1 MRLQEIP
8 TSPGSSFY
16 TGSFATPDFNWPYC
30 FHPEFEIFLLRRG
43 HCTVAI
49 ADHAAQI
56 AKGDLVVIG
65 SNTPHFLH
73 NKPGDSRGGHWA
85 QSTIAICKPAFLGQT
100 FWNSPEM
107 EGVRVFWERLEGGG
121 AILRGA
127 RAKAPAALLTAL
139 PRASALECLIGFLQ
153 LLHTLAVIPHKCWQ
167 EVSDASPLPQSH
179 HLDMSRLI
187 RVFRF
192 VRENYESDIALADVA
207 RIANMAATS
216 FSRFFHRKTGK
227 TFQLFLLETR
237 LAEASIRLLSTKDS
251 VSEICYDCGFGNLS
265 NFNRYFKRKYGLTP
279 TAYRNARDT

>member
-1 MRLQEIP
+1 
-8 TSPGSSFY
+8 
-16 TGSFATPDFNWPYC
+16 
-30 FHPEFEIFLLRRG
+30 
-43 HCTVAI
+43 VARI
-49 ADHAAQI
+49 TR
-56 AKGDLVVIG
+56 GDLVVIG

-73 NKPGDSRGGHWA
+73 NKRGDSRGPHWA
-85 QSTIAICKPAFLGQT
+85 QSTIAICKPSFLGQT

-107 EGVRVFWERLEGGG
+107 EGVRGFWERLEGGG

-127 RAKAPAALLTAL
+127 RADAPAALLTAL
-139 PRASALECLIGFLQ
+139 PRASALDCLIGFLR
-153 LLHTLAVIPHKCWQ
+153 LLHTLAVIPRKHWQ
-167 EVSDASPLPQSH
+167 EIADISTLPPSH
-179 HLDMSRLI
+179 RLDMQRLI

-192 VRENYESDIALADVA
+192 VRESYHSDISLADVA

-237 LAEASIRLLSTKDS
+237 LSEASIRLLSTNDS

-279 TAYRNARDT
+279 TTYRKTQST